1 VCVCVCVC
9 VCACAPNTTNCTV
22 GLDDYP
28 RSRFPYNDE
37 VHVDLLS
44 WMAMAAGVLG
54 DVAEFIGHDASGY
67 RSKRQAYI
75 QSLEGTHA
83 PAAHWLM
90 VMM

>member
-1 VCVCVCVC
+1 
-9 VCACAPNTTNCTV
+9 
-22 GLDDYP
+22 
-28 RSRFPYNDE
+28 